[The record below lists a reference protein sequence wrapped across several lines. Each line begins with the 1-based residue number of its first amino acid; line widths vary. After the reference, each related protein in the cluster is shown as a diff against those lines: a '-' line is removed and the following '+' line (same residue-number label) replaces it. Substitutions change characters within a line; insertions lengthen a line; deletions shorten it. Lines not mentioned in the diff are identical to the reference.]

1 MKLAYFYSFYLFS
14 LLLISACS
22 KSTDNSA
29 ENETPRTVRLEN
41 WLQNADF
48 EEITVTSGRWAYEDI
63 VFNPNGTGALLDDDN
78 RIFYSYDQGKT
89 WEQKLKISGQTINC
103 IALKPNAEQIFIGG
117 NSLGEAYGAKFWVYD
132 TPKNG
137 TSSLNYQAEA
147 EVSNTRD
154 LINHNF
160 VRASW
165 NGDGSV
171 YASFGRSNYKDGF
184 FGNITPDGRKIFIRR
199 TPSFSRI
206 LDREPSRQPSY
217 CAGFYIKNNSEQTTL
232 CTYEYSTSGLT
243 NILAAYYSTSKGSGN
258 SWFNISANWK
268 AGLVYH
274 IGQDKTGEKSI
285 WVSQANRL
293 FYNGQET
300 INYKNIQGNLL
311 CAAIDQDD
319 YVWVGTDRGLF
330 KSKEPIP

>member
-1 MKLAYFYSFYLFS
+1 MKFLYTPVLIFFLILFS
-14 LLLISACS
+14 CTKTENVSAPLNNSRAALL
-22 KSTDNSA
+22 
-29 ENETPRTVRLEN
+29 ET
-41 WLQNADF
+41 WLQDADF
-48 EEITVTSGRWAYEDI
+48 EQITITPGNWSYKDV
-63 VFNPNGTGALLDDDN
+63 VFTQNGLGALLDNDN
-78 RIFYSYDQGKT
+78 RIFYTYDNGKT
-89 WEQKLKISGQTINC
+89 WEQKIKINNQTINC

-171 YASFGRSNYKDGF
+171 YASFGRTNYRDGF

-206 LDREPSRQPSY
+206 LDREPTRQPSY
-217 CAGFYIKNNSEQTTL
+217 CAGFYIKNYSDQTTL

-243 NILAAYYSTSKGSGN
+243 NILAAYYSTIKGSGN
-258 SWFNISANWK
+258 SWFNISTNWK

-293 FYNGQET
+293 FYNGQEA
-300 INYKNIQGNLL
+300 INYKNIQGDLL
-311 CAAIDQDD
+311 CATVDQDD
-319 YVWVGTDRGLF
+319 YVWVGTNRGLF
-330 KSKEPIP
+330 KSKKSIP